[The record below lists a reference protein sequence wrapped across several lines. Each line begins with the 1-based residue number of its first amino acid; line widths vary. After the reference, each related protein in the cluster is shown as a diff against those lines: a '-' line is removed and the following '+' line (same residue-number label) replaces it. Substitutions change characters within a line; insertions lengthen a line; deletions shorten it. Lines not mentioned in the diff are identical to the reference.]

1 MSINF
6 TYEDDEGNE
15 IEHTFP
21 TVKEVCPDCH
31 GEGKHVNR
39 NIDGNGITGE
49 EWAEWD
55 LEDRESYLSGA
66 YDVICENCHGKNVV
80 DEIDEDRFS
89 DKDKEVYEKYCDQ
102 MSCEAEDRRYE
113 RMESSMCG
121 MGRFE
126 Y

>member
-1 MSINF
+1 MSIKF
-6 TYEDDEGNE
+6 IYEDDDGNE

-21 TVKEVCPDCH
+21 TRKEVCPDCQ

-55 LEDRESYLSGA
+55 HEDKETYLSGG
-66 YDVICENCHGKNVV
+66 YDVICENCHGANVV
-80 DEIDEDRFS
+80 DEVDEDRFS
-89 DKDKEVYEKYCDQ
+89 NKDKEVFELYCNELKA
-102 MSCEAEDRRYE
+102 EAQDRAYQ

-126 Y
+126 